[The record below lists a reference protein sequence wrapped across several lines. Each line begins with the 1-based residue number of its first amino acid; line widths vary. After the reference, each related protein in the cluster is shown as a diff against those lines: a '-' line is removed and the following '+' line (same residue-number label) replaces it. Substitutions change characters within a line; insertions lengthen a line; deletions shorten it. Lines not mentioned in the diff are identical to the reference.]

1 MKERSLIKKLD
12 LKTQENLFKRC
23 IPNRTKAE
31 IEKILI
37 AKCEYMTEVL
47 KYYKKLAMDSE
58 VTRSEK
64 LNKIQRLDGGGS
76 KMGLSVSHYELDK
89 MLSGENSNHNT

>member
-1 MKERSLIKKLD
+1 M
-12 LKTQENLFKRC
+12 
-23 IPNRTKAE
+23 
-31 IEKILI
+31 EKILI

-64 LNKIQRLDGGGS
+64 LNKIQRLDGGFS
-76 KMGLSVSHYELDK
+76 KMGLSVSHHELDK
-89 MLSGENSNHNT
+89 MLSRENSNHKA